1 MAGWTRPEVVAA
13 SDAWI
18 WEPPGSQRQDV
29 DAVVVV
35 AYPEWARLG
44 CVAIVPSGITASG
57 SRGIA
62 PRDLMRSVAERAREL
77 GRSEVTWSISPGAP
91 DGLETT
97 LQQAGATLTEELV
110 ITGRELDD
118 TLPDPPSG
126 VAVRVVEDSRTLDDA
141 ERVAAAVWGGEPS
154 GGERRAQQLVEI
166 GEALAEHRGF
176 RMVVYDA
183 DDRPISTG
191 GCELARAEGRGP
203 RAVGRLWSGAT
214 LESARGQGAYRALV
228 LGRLHRARHVGA
240 SLGLVQARIG
250 TSGPI
255 LSRMG
260 FTGQGEIRQYRLTLS

>member
-1 MAGWTRPEVVAA
+1 MSGWTGAEVVAA

-29 DAVVVV
+29 DGVVVV

-44 CVAIVPSGITASG
+44 CLAIVPSGVTASG

-62 PRDLMRSVAERAREL
+62 PTDLMRSVTERVTGL

-91 DGLETT
+91 DGLEAA
-97 LQQAGATLTEELV
+97 LRQAGATLTEELV

-118 TLPDPPSG
+118 TLPEPPSG
-126 VAVRVVEDSRTLDDA
+126 LVVRVVEDDRTLADA
-141 ERVAAAVWGGEPS
+141 EEVAAAVWGGEPS
-154 GGERRAQQLVEI
+154 GPERRAQQLVDI
-166 GEALAEHRGF
+166 GEALEQHSGF
-176 RMVVYDA
+176 RIVVYDT
-183 DDRPISTG
+183 DERPISTG
-191 GCELARAEGRGP
+191 GCELARAEGHGP
-203 RAVGRLWSGAT
+203 RAVARLWSGAT

-228 LGRLHRARHVGA
+228 LARLHRARHVGA

-260 FTGQGEIRQYRLTLS
+260 FVGQGEIRQYRLTVA